1 MSDISI
7 EETSIVTFGVFG
19 VFVLE
24 LLEFLGLLFL
34 FYYFTILLSN
44 GWVGMFTWI

>member
-7 EETSIVTFGVFG
+7 EETSIVIFGAFG

-34 FYYFTILLSN
+34 FYYLMDELVCLHGYNFQ
-44 GWVGMFTWI
+44 